1 MDRKR
6 TIARIVPKIIFLH
19 HGIVVFFRLLFH
31 FGGHAVFDGETDLV
45 VEDTLLPILAQSLF
59 QFVDVDVVLVL
70 QLGGGVAVRFGLSE
84 KTDGI
89 LVFQLG
95 VDILFVMNTEYALCT
110 KMLRL
115 SARS

>member
-45 VEDTLLPILAQSLF
+45 VEDTLLLILAQLSF
-59 QFVDVDVVLVL
+59 QFVDVDVIFVLE
-70 QLGGGVAVRFGLSE
+70 LGGGVAVRFGLS
-84 KTDGI
+84 
-89 LVFQLG
+89 
-95 VDILFVMNTEYALCT
+95 
-110 KMLRL
+110 
-115 SARS
+115 